1 MDGKIP
7 LIIKWSG
14 KEYEVYISE
23 EDSVADLK
31 REILYKTAVRPERQ
45 KLLNLKLKGMINN
58 LPYNN
63 INCGYFLRKND
74 GRRM

>member
-1 MDGKIP
+1 MEGKIP

-23 EDSVADLK
+23 DDSVADLK

-45 KLLNLKLKGMINN
+45 KLLNLKLKGMLCCSGLKSLNHSQIQRV
-58 LPYNN
+58 
-63 INCGYFLRKND
+63 LRNF
-74 GRRM
+74 

>member
-1 MDGKIP
+1 MQNKTIRFLNLFIFLAMEGKIP

-23 EDSVADLK
+23 DDSVADLK

-45 KLLNLKLKGMINN
+45 KLLNLKLKGM
-58 LPYNN
+58 L
-63 INCGYFLRKND
+63 C
-74 GRRM
+74 